1 MSTFMQLM
9 DGKRAPGVVES
20 VRVTK
25 AGTMFFKM
33 NGKEVKMHDVHTH
46 SLRTLGFVFSI
57 SMELDWT

>member
-9 DGKRAPGVVES
+9 EGKRGAAAAGIVES

-33 NGKEVKMHDVHTH
+33 DGKEVC
-46 SLRTLGFVFSI
+46 SLFRVLTSCCRLGFVSI
-57 SMELDWT
+57 

>member
-9 DGKRAPGVVES
+9 EGKRAAGVVES

-33 NGKEVKMHDVHTH
+33 DGKEVYH
-46 SLRTLGFVFSI
+46 L
-57 SMELDWT
+57 